1 MPKAKISENAL
12 LSLRKACEN
21 AGLTNSFEEIKEI
34 YISILEACE
43 DMLKSNDHNKRIA
56 RI

>member
-1 MPKAKISENAL
+1 MPKAKISEKAL
-12 LSLRKACEN
+12 LSLRKTCEE

-43 DMLKSNDHNKRIA
+43 DMLKNNDHNKRIA

>member
-1 MPKAKISENAL
+1 MPKTKISENAL
-12 LSLRKACEN
+12 LSLRKTCEN
-21 AGLTNSFEEIKEI
+21 AGLTDCFEEIKEM